1 MKKEWN
7 FQELNNIKLY
17 KFVFPLLLMI
27 EFVYHKLNIVFVRS
41 LKEEEESIVKDDELL
56 WYYTIVANE
65 DEYKLHNYSSI
76 AARQRDVNEVKEVT
90 WNIYVQNLQ

>member
-1 MKKEWN
+1 MKKEWD
-7 FQELNNIKLY
+7 FKELNNIKLY

-56 WYYTIVANE
+56 RYYIIVANE
-65 DEYKLHNYSSI
+65 DCVQSI
-76 AARQRDVNEVKEVT
+76 STPLIIIRVNKPVINCPILTIDIIVK
-90 WNIYVQNLQ
+90 